1 MNCKKNISV
10 EFDFT
15 IQLLTETFIDKCQLL
30 LSSIMYKSSC
40 WLKCIFIY
48 GRSLHDCHAKVNIT
62 VLFHF
67 FNIKFRIVYIHGSI
81 AITVFYLQGSQP
93 VKYLLQLP
101 TRAL

>member
-1 MNCKKNISV
+1 
-10 EFDFT
+10 
-15 IQLLTETFIDKCQLL
+15 
-30 LSSIMYKSSC
+30 
-40 WLKCIFIY
+40 
-48 GRSLHDCHAKVNIT
+48 LHDCHAKVNIT